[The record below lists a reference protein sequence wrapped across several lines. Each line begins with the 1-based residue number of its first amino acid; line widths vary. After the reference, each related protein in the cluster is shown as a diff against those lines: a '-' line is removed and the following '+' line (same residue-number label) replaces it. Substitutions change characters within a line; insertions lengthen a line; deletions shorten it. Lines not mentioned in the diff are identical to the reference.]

1 MNREHRGE
9 NIEKEV
15 FTQIKKAKK
24 KYCIINRK
32 SSTVEDSLKGI
43 VRGK

>member
-15 FTQIKKAKK
+15 FTQIKEAKK
-24 KYCIINRK
+24 NYCTINGRVQLWK
-32 SSTVEDSLKGI
+32 IVLKGL
-43 VRGK
+43 